1 MGATGTLRYSYDAA
15 GLLSSQTDT
24 ATGET
29 VTYAYDRAGRR
40 ILMAGAGRETAY
52 RYGRNGELLEVR
64 DNRQRLSVSYKYDMM
79 GRETE
84 RIFGNGV
91 SQHTAYDKAGRVIL
105 ITEKSGNNILLRG
118 EGYVYDSLGRRSA
131 TVSHTGAVTR
141 YEYNPAGQLAKVQ
154 YPESQELRD
163 LQEKEARQHGLF
175 WQEEVSGLSNG
186 HLSTGEYTELSRLLV
201 RMRNGSGFLP
211 TTQVFRT
218 EMYTYDAN
226 GNRATKT
233 TA

>member
-1 MGATGTLRYSYDAA
+1 MKCTLFRSRPFYLHCVLIDVSTVCYAMTWRVSWCVPPAAA
-15 GLLSSQTDT
+15 GRW
-24 ATGET
+24 A
-29 VTYAYDRAGRR
+29 
-40 ILMAGAGRETAY
+40 M
-52 RYGRNGELLEVR
+52 
-64 DNRQRLSVSYKYDMM
+64 
-79 GRETE
+79 
-84 RIFGNGV
+84 
-91 SQHTAYDKAGRVIL
+91 
-105 ITEKSGNNILLRG
+105 
-118 EGYVYDSLGRRSA
+118 
-131 TVSHTGAVTR
+131 SHTGAVTR

-163 LQEKEARQHGLF
+163 LQEQEARQHGLF
-175 WQEEVSGLSNG
+175 WQEGVSGLSNG
-186 HLSTGEYTELSRLLV
+186 HLSTGEYTELSRLFV

>member
-1 MGATGTLRYSYDAA
+1 MQQHDE
-15 GLLSSQTDT
+15 

-52 RYGRNGELLEVR
+52 RYGRNGELLEVS
-64 DNRQRLSVSYKYDMM
+64 DNRQRLSVSYKYDVM

-131 TVSHTGAVTR
+131 TVSHSGAVTR
-141 YEYNPAGQLAKVQ
+141 YEYNPAGQLAKVL

-163 LQEKEARQHGLF
+163 LQEQEARQHGLF
-175 WQEEVSGLSNG
+175 WQESVSGLSNG
-186 HLSTGEYTELSRLLV
+186 HLSTVSTP
-201 RMRNGSGFLP
+201 NCPGFLCGCGTEADSCPPRRCSGRRCTP
-211 TTQVFRT
+211 TTQTATVPPRPPPTEPLPTATMPRT
-218 EMYTYDAN
+218 
-226 GNRATKT
+226 GW
-233 TA
+233 